1 MVEEK
6 YIPKWIAW
14 ETTRRCNL
22 SCVHCRCS
30 SAMDAD
36 AGDFTTAEAYKM
48 IDDICEVSKPVLV
61 LSGGEPLMRL
71 DLFDIAR
78 YGTSKGLRMCIA
90 TNGTL
95 VTDEICAQM
104 LDADI
109 KMVSLSLDGSTADIH
124 DNFRQSPGAF
134 EGVKRAAKILKRNGI
149 KFLINSSFTKRNQHD
164 IANTFHLAKALGAT
178 AWYMF
183 MIVPT
188 GRGEEIMDELV
199 SKDDY
204 EEILTWHYHQEKNED
219 EILMRPT
226 CAPHYYRIVPQ
237 MAKKE
242 GVEFERR
249 SLTFS
254 TGGGKGCIAAQSI
267 CLIDCFGNLKACS
280 YFHSSVG
287 NVKQESF
294 KDLWFNSKVFNELR
308 DFSKYKG
315 KCGECEFIG
324 VCGGCRARADA
335 VYGDYLAEEPFCSYI
350 PRKTRLRLEKEAAE
364 KNSAQD

>member
-1 MVEEK
+1 MAASKTEEF
-6 YIPKWIAW
+6 IPKWIAW

-22 SCVHCRCS
+22 NCVHCRCS
-30 SAMDAD
+30 SDMESAT
-36 AGDFTTAEAYKM
+36 GDFNTEEAFKL
-48 IDDICEVSKPVLV
+48 IDDICELSTPVMV
-61 LSGGEPLMRL
+61 LSGGEPLLRP
-71 DLFDIAR
+71 DIFEIAR

-95 VTDEICAQM
+95 ITDEVCEQMKEAQ
-104 LDADI
+104 I
-109 KMVSLSLDGSTADIH
+109 RMVSLSLDGSTAAIH
-124 DNFRQSPGAF
+124 DDFRACPGAF
-134 EGVKRAAKILKRNGI
+134 EGVVNGAETLKRNGI

-164 IANTFHLAKALGAT
+164 IGATFRVAKELGAT

-188 GRGEEIMDELV
+188 GRGEEIMNELI
-199 SKDDY
+199 SKEDY
-204 EEILTWHYHQEKNED
+204 EEILSWHYRQEREED

-237 MAKKE
+237 MAKAE
-242 GVEFERR
+242 GVNFERR

-254 TGGGKGCIAAQSI
+254 TGGGKGCIAAQTI
-267 CLIDCFGNLKACS
+267 CLIDCFGNLKPCS

-287 NVKQESF
+287 NIKQIPF
-294 KDLWFNSKVFNELR
+294 KELWTSSKVFNDLR

-315 KCGECEFIG
+315 KCGECEFLN

-335 VYGDYLAEEPFCSYI
+335 VYGDYMEEEPFCSFI
-350 PRKTRLRLEKEAAE
+350 PPRTRKRLAG
-364 KNSAQD
+364 NQ